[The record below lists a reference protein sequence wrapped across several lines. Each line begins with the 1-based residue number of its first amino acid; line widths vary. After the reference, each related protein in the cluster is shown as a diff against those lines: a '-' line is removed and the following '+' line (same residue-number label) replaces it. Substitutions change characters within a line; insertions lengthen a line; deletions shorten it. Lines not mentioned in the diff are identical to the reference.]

1 MDFELPED
9 LRMMKET
16 LRRFIDAEVIPIERE
31 AYDGHEMIPE
41 IRARLEAR
49 ARELGIWMIDV
60 PEEYG
65 GMGLGLLARVLVWEE
80 TGRTIAFPR
89 RKPWIFGHDAS
100 PILLRFLRDDQK
112 EKYLWP
118 CLHGEKYAAFA
129 QTEPDAG
136 GDPASMKTTA
146 VRDGGEYV
154 INGMKRFV
162 TGADR
167 ADFAQVICVTD
178 REKGARGGISC
189 ILVDMDT
196 DGVEVL
202 RRQETMMDD
211 LPCEVGFRDARVP
224 AENLVGKEGD
234 GFRMAQNW
242 ITFGRMRHGA
252 LGLGTMERCLELGAS
267 YAGQRVTFGE
277 KLADRQAVRAQGELA
292 RTGVHLGDHLH
303 LPGLRPGGG
312 HRDQGVHVLA
322 VEEHRARSALSR
334 PAAGWGE
341 HHHVGRVV
349 HLQGEARPHVVA
361 QQPVH
366 RHEAQA
372 VLEAGHPGQHVDVVH
387 RDLAQGE
394 LRQHHRLHAG
404 GSGQPPHV
412 DGAVARQPQAIGGAG
427 GQH

>member
-31 AYDGHEMIPE
+31 AYDGHEMVPE

-60 PEEYG
+60 PEDYG

-118 CLHGEKYAAFA
+118 CLRGEKYAAFA

-277 KLADRQAVRAQGELA
+277 KLADRQAVQWMLVDTYAERHQLRLMLYDAAARYDRGEDVRYLTYMCKYLGDRLGFTAADRCLQIHGGIGLTTDLPIEKLWRDARSFMITEGPEEILKMALA
-292 RTGVHLGDHLH
+292 RQV
-303 LPGLRPGGG
+303 LREYG
-312 HRDQGVHVLA
+312 
-322 VEEHRARSALSR
+322 
-334 PAAGWGE
+334 
-341 HHHVGRVV
+341 
-349 HLQGEARPHVVA
+349 
-361 QQPVH
+361 
-366 RHEAQA
+366 
-372 VLEAGHPGQHVDVVH
+372 
-387 RDLAQGE
+387 
-394 LRQHHRLHAG
+394 
-404 GSGQPPHV
+404 
-412 DGAVARQPQAIGGAG
+412 
-427 GQH
+427 

>member
-1 MDFELPED
+1 MDFQLPED

-31 AYDGHEMIPE
+31 AYDGHEMVPE

-60 PEEYG
+60 PEDYG

-118 CLHGEKYAAFA
+118 CLRGEKYAAFA

-277 KLADRQAVRAQGELA
+277 KLADRQAVQWMLVDTYAERHQLRLMLYDAAARYDRGEDVRYLTYMCKYLGDRLGFTAADRCLQIHGGIGLTTDLPIEKLWRDARSFMITEGPEEILKMALA
-292 RTGVHLGDHLH
+292 RQV
-303 LPGLRPGGG
+303 LREYG
-312 HRDQGVHVLA
+312 
-322 VEEHRARSALSR
+322 
-334 PAAGWGE
+334 
-341 HHHVGRVV
+341 
-349 HLQGEARPHVVA
+349 
-361 QQPVH
+361 
-366 RHEAQA
+366 
-372 VLEAGHPGQHVDVVH
+372 
-387 RDLAQGE
+387 
-394 LRQHHRLHAG
+394 
-404 GSGQPPHV
+404 
-412 DGAVARQPQAIGGAG
+412 
-427 GQH
+427 

>member
-1 MDFELPED
+1 MDFQLPED

-31 AYDGHEMIPE
+31 AYDGHEMVPE

-60 PEEYG
+60 PEDYG

-118 CLHGEKYAAFA
+118 CLRGEKYAAFA

-136 GDPASMKTTA
+136 GDPASMQTTA

-277 KLADRQAVRAQGELA
+277 KLADRQAVQWMLVDTYAERHQLRLMLYDAAARYDRGEDIRYLTYMCKYLGDRLGFTAADRCLQIHGGIGLTTDLPIEKLWRDARSFMITEGPEEILKMALA
-292 RTGVHLGDHLH
+292 RQV
-303 LPGLRPGGG
+303 LREYG
-312 HRDQGVHVLA
+312 
-322 VEEHRARSALSR
+322 
-334 PAAGWGE
+334 
-341 HHHVGRVV
+341 
-349 HLQGEARPHVVA
+349 
-361 QQPVH
+361 
-366 RHEAQA
+366 
-372 VLEAGHPGQHVDVVH
+372 
-387 RDLAQGE
+387 
-394 LRQHHRLHAG
+394 
-404 GSGQPPHV
+404 
-412 DGAVARQPQAIGGAG
+412 
-427 GQH
+427 

>member
-16 LRRFIDAEVIPIERE
+16 LRRFIDAEVVPIERE
-31 AYDGHEMIPE
+31 AYDGHEMVPE
-41 IRARLEAR
+41 IRARLQAR

-118 CLHGEKYAAFA
+118 CLRGEKYAAFA

-146 VRDGGEYV
+146 ARDGGEYV

-277 KLADRQAVRAQGELA
+277 KLADRQAVQWMLVDTYAERHQLRLMLYDAAARYDRGEDIRYLTYMCKYLGDRLGFTAADRCLQIHGGIGLTTDLPIEKLWRDARSFMITEGPEEILKMALA
-292 RTGVHLGDHLH
+292 RQV
-303 LPGLRPGGG
+303 LREYG
-312 HRDQGVHVLA
+312 
-322 VEEHRARSALSR
+322 
-334 PAAGWGE
+334 
-341 HHHVGRVV
+341 
-349 HLQGEARPHVVA
+349 
-361 QQPVH
+361 
-366 RHEAQA
+366 
-372 VLEAGHPGQHVDVVH
+372 
-387 RDLAQGE
+387 
-394 LRQHHRLHAG
+394 
-404 GSGQPPHV
+404 
-412 DGAVARQPQAIGGAG
+412 
-427 GQH
+427 